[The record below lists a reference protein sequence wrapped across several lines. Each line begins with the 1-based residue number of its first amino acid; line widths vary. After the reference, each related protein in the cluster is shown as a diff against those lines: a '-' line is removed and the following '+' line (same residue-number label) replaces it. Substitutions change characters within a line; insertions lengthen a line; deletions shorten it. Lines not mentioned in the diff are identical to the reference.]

1 LDAAFVAEWKLCLAR
16 WANRQDIQQGSRIAH
31 HEAGGHCIDATNAP
45 STEGGEPR
53 HVGMKLSTRLVLL
66 ILGCLLPILTA
77 QVYSQVNLYAE
88 RHEQL
93 SGHVLRQA
101 ELANADMV
109 SIIDGVHQLGVL
121 AAQFS
126 AVREAGEGCGQR
138 LTALRQSL
146 KQYVFLAV
154 LSPADGSLICSS
166 DGAPEGLMR
175 ARPPW
180 VAALLTTPDLMVGQV
195 VRDEAQKSRFLP
207 IAVHLPGV
215 SVAPLVLI
223 AALDTNWL
231 VRHLEAAKLDPSA
244 AMSGATL
251 IIADREGN
259 VVGRVTDTADLGG
272 RTVPEWMHPLIGR
285 DRPGVE
291 TVADSDGHPVMVAY
305 VPSTV
310 PPAGLMV
317 VEALALP
324 NLTADIDAATYQ
336 DLLVIGGAAIVALI
350 LAWVAGRRFIYRP
363 TEALLQAA
371 RKWREGDLSA
381 RASPMDAGSEFS
393 ALAQSFNAMAA
404 GLQAREMERRMQSS
418 FLEAQVA
425 ERTRELS
432 ETNNRLQ
439 VEIAGREK
447 TEVALHQAQK
457 LQAVGQLAGGI
468 AHDFNN
474 MLATVLGNLE
484 LMERRVSQAGDEW
497 SGADTDRLLRLIER
511 ATGAVTRGGQLTSR
525 LLAFSRRQRL
535 AARPTDVNA
544 LLGELITLATSTLG
558 RRVQVVPELADDLWP
573 AMVDPSQVEAAILNL
588 CLNARDAMPDG
599 GRLTVRTLN
608 VMVAAGSQSGSDNA
622 LAPGGYVQVCIS
634 DTGTGMAPE
643 VKARAFDPFFTT
655 KGPGAGSGL
664 GLSQVYG
671 MARQSGGSVTI
682 DSTPGEGT
690 RIVLSLPRAMT
701 AGDAGTEPTQAPVD
715 LPRPDTQGELILVVD
730 DDNAVR
736 QVTVE
741 MARDL
746 GCEVAQAS
754 GGEQALALVGKL
766 TPKLILL
773 DYAMPGMNGLQLAR
787 ALRERGLTAPIAL
800 VTGYAELSEAD
811 VAAGELAGLLRK
823 PFTIRELQGLLTQ
836 LRASVH
842 REGACLE
849 PGMAGR

>member
-1 LDAAFVAEWKLCLAR
+1 
-16 WANRQDIQQGSRIAH
+16 
-31 HEAGGHCIDATNAP
+31 
-45 STEGGEPR
+45 
-53 HVGMKLSTRLVLL
+53 MKLSTRLVLL
-66 ILGCLLPILTA
+66 VVGCLLPILTA
-77 QVYSQVNLYAE
+77 QVYSQVNLYAK

-93 SGHVLRQA
+93 SELVLRQA
-101 ELANADMV
+101 ELANSDIALIVDSV
-109 SIIDGVHQLGVL
+109 RQVGTLAGQLSIAPGD
-121 AAQFS
+121 
-126 AVREAGEGCGQR
+126 RCDQR
-138 LTALRQSL
+138 LTALRQSPT
-146 KQYVFLAV
+146 QYRFLA
-154 LSPADGSLICSS
+154 LYAPADGSLLCASG
-166 DGAPEGLMR
+166 DAPEGLVHPSWMGN
-175 ARPPW
+175 
-180 VAALLTTPDLMVGQV
+180 LLTTPDLAIGQMVT
-195 VRDEAQKSRFLP
+195 DTAQKARFLP
-207 IAVHLPGV
+207 VAVHAGAGSSTPPV
-215 SVAPLVLI
+215 VLI
-223 AALDTNWL
+223 AALDADWL
-231 VRHLEAAKLDPSA
+231 AKQLEAARVDRPSA
-244 AMSGATL
+244 ADRSSL
-251 IIADREGN
+251 IIVNRDGNIVDRVPDAAAWAGQPLPNWFRPLLSREK
-259 VVGRVTDTADLGG
+259 TA
-272 RTVPEWMHPLIGR
+272 
-285 DRPGVE
+285 VE
-291 TVADSDGHPVMVAY
+291 TITDPDGHTIIAAFIPKA
-305 VPSTV
+305 V
-310 PPAGLMV
+310 PPVGLTV
-317 VEALALP
+317 IDALVMPDLM
-324 NLTADIDAATYQ
+324 TDIDQATYQ
-336 DLLVIGGAAIVALI
+336 DLLVIGGAAVVALV

-371 RKWREGDLSA
+371 RKWREGDLGA
-381 RASPMDAGSEFS
+381 RANPMDAGSEFS

-447 TEVALHQAQK
+447 TEAALHQAQK

-484 LMERRVSQAGDEW
+484 LMERRVSQAGDDW
-497 SGADTDRLLRLIER
+497 IQADGERLLRLIER

-535 AARPTDVNA
+535 AARPTDINA

-558 RRVQVVPELADDLWP
+558 RRVQVVSELSNDLWP

-599 GRLTVRTLN
+599 GRLTIRTSNLT
-608 VMVAAGSQSGSDNA
+608 VGAAGQPGSDSQ
-622 LAPGGYVQVCIS
+622 LAVGTYVQVCIS
-634 DTGTGMAPE
+634 DTGTGMSPE

-671 MARQSGGSVTI
+671 MARQSGGSVSI
-682 DSTPGEGT
+682 ESTLGEGT
-690 RIVLSLPRAMT
+690 CVTLCLPRAVAIEDVST
-701 AGDAGTEPTQAPVD
+701 PPEENPVD
-715 LPRPDTQGELILVVD
+715 LPRPGTPGELILVVD

-754 GGEQALALVGKL
+754 GGEQALALVEKL

-836 LRASVH
+836 LRAAVDT
-842 REGACLE
+842 ETACL
-849 PGMAGR
+849 

>member
-1 LDAAFVAEWKLCLAR
+1 
-16 WANRQDIQQGSRIAH
+16 
-31 HEAGGHCIDATNAP
+31 
-45 STEGGEPR
+45 
-53 HVGMKLSTRLVLL
+53 MKLSTRLVLL

-77 QVYSQVNLYAE
+77 QVYSQINLYAE
-88 RHEQL
+88 RHQQL
-93 SGHVLRQA
+93 SGLVLRQA

-109 SIIDGVHQLGVL
+109 SIVDSARQLGAV
-121 AAQFS
+121 AGQFPS
-126 AVREAGEGCGQR
+126 LRTGGEQCRER

-146 KQYVFLAV
+146 TQYRFLAV
-154 LSPADGSLICSS
+154 VSPMDGSLACLS
-166 DGAPEGLMR
+166 DGAPDGL
-175 ARPPW
+175 ALSRPSW
-180 VAALLTTPDLMVGQV
+180 AADLLTTADLAVGALV
-195 VRDEAQKSRFLP
+195 TDPARKSRFLP
-207 IAVHLPGV
+207 IAVRIGV
-215 SVAPLVLI
+215 DTGRPPRVLI
-223 AALDTNWL
+223 AALDTDWL
-231 VRHLEAAKLDPSA
+231 VKHLEAARIDHSA
-244 AMSGATL
+244 AMPGAAL
-251 IIADREGN
+251 IIADRDGN
-259 VVGRVTDTADLGG
+259 IIGRMPDGANWAG
-272 RTVPEWMHPLIGR
+272 RPVPDWLRPLISR
-285 DRPGVE
+285 ENPDVE
-291 TVADSDGHPVMVAY
+291 SITDPDGHTVIAAY
-305 VPSTV
+305 VPNMA
-310 PPAGLMV
+310 PPSALNV
-317 VEALALP
+317 VEALVLP
-324 NLTADIDAATYQ
+324 DLMADIDQATFQ
-336 DLLVIGGAAIVALI
+336 DLLVIGGAAFVALL
-350 LAWVAGRRFIYRP
+350 LAWIAGRLFIYRP

-371 RKWREGDLSA
+371 RKWREGDLGA
-381 RASPMDAGSEFS
+381 RASLTDAGSEFS

-484 LMERRVSQAGDEW
+484 LMERRVSQAGDDW
-497 SGADTDRLLRLIER
+497 AQADCDRLLRLIER

-535 AARPTDVNA
+535 AARPTDINA

-599 GRLTVRTLN
+599 GRLTVRTSN
-608 VMVAAGSQSGSDNA
+608 VTIVAGGRSGSDNE
-622 LAPGGYVQVCIS
+622 LAPGSYVQVCIS
-634 DTGTGMAPE
+634 DTGTGMTPE

-671 MARQSGGSVTI
+671 MARQSGGSVAI

-690 RIVLSLPRAMT
+690 RVTLSLPRAMST
-701 AGDAGTEPTQAPVD
+701 EDCDAADAAPVE
-715 LPRPDTQGELILVVD
+715 LPRPGMSGELILVVD

-754 GGEQALALVGKL
+754 GGEQALALVDKL

-811 VAAGELAGLLRK
+811 IHAGELAGLLRK
-823 PFTIRELQGLLTQ
+823 PFTIRELQALLTQ
-836 LRASVH
+836 LRASAGAEH
-842 REGACLE
+842 ACL
-849 PGMAGR
+849 

>member
-1 LDAAFVAEWKLCLAR
+1 LVNKGTQVAQIET
-16 WANRQDIQQGSRIAH
+16 
-31 HEAGGHCIDATNAP
+31 GGHHVDDTSILP
-45 STEGGEPR
+45 RRRGGSELA
-53 HVGMKLSTRLVLL
+53 GMKLSTRLVLL

-88 RHEQL
+88 RHQQL
-93 SGHVLRQA
+93 GGLVLRQA
-101 ELANADMV
+101 ELANADMS
-109 SIIDGVHQLGVL
+109 SIIDGVR
-121 AAQFS
+121 QFGL
-126 AVREAGEGCGQR
+126 VAGQIPSVQEPGERCDQR
-138 LTALRQSL
+138 LTALRQGL
-146 KQYVFLAV
+146 PQYRFLAV
-154 LSPADGSLICSS
+154 SSPADGSLLCAS
-166 DGAPEGLMR
+166 DGAPDGLTR
-175 ARPPW
+175 AH
-180 VAALLTTPDLMVGQV
+180 AAWLADLLMTPDLAIGQLV
-195 VRDEAQKSRFLP
+195 TDPVQKAGFLP
-207 IAVHLPGV
+207 IAVHIPGV
-215 SVAPLVLI
+215 GPGTQPKVLI
-223 AALDTNWL
+223 AALDTGWL
-231 VRHLEAAKLDPSA
+231 LKHLEATRTEHPN
-244 AMSGATL
+244 AMSRAAL
-251 IIADREGN
+251 IVADRDGI
-259 VVGRVTDTADLGG
+259 VVGRTPDAADWVG
-272 RTVPEWMHPLIGR
+272 RAVPDWIRPLINR
-285 DRPGVE
+285 EAQDVE
-291 TVADSDGHPVMVAY
+291 TITDPAGHATIVAY
-305 VPSTV
+305 IPNV
-310 PPAGLMV
+310 PPPNGLTV
-317 VEALALP
+317 IEALVLP
-324 NLTADIDAATYQ
+324 DLMEDIDQATYQ
-336 DLLVIGGAAIVALI
+336 DLLVIGGAALVALV
-350 LAWVAGRRFIYRP
+350 LAWVAGRRFIYQP

-381 RASPMDAGSEFS
+381 RADPMDAGSEFS

-404 GLQAREMERRMQSS
+404 GLQAREMERRMQAS
-418 FLEAQVA
+418 FLETQVA

-447 TEVALHQAQK
+447 TEAALHQAQK

-484 LMERRVSQAGDEW
+484 LMERRVSQAAEDW
-497 SGADTDRLLRLIER
+497 TPADCDRLLRLIER

-544 LLGELITLATSTLG
+544 LLAELITLATSTLG
-558 RRVQVVPELADDLWP
+558 RRVQVVPELADDLFL

-599 GRLTVRTLN
+599 GRLTVRTSNL
-608 VMVAAGSQSGSDNA
+608 VVSGGQPASDNY
-622 LAPGGYVQVCIS
+622 LPPGAYVQVCIS
-634 DTGTGMAPE
+634 DTGTGMSPE

-671 MARQSGGSVTI
+671 MARQSGGNVTI
-682 DSTPGEGT
+682 DSAPGEGT
-690 RIVLSLPRAMT
+690 RVTLCLPRAM
-701 AGDAGTEPTQAPVD
+701 ATEEVGHVPDDTIID
-715 LPRPDTQGELILVVD
+715 LPQPGSPGELILVVD

-746 GCEVAQAS
+746 GCEVAQAA
-754 GGEQALALVGKL
+754 GGEQALALVDKL
-766 TPKLILL
+766 TPRLVLL

-823 PFTIRELQGLLTQ
+823 PFTIRELQALLTQ
-836 LRASVH
+836 LRAANGV
-842 REGACLE
+842 ETACL
-849 PGMAGR
+849 

>member
-1 LDAAFVAEWKLCLAR
+1 
-16 WANRQDIQQGSRIAH
+16 
-31 HEAGGHCIDATNAP
+31 
-45 STEGGEPR
+45 
-53 HVGMKLSTRLVLL
+53 MKLSTRLVLL

-93 SGHVLRQA
+93 GDLVLRQA
-101 ELANADMV
+101 ELANADMA
-109 SIIDGVHQLGVL
+109 SIIDSVHQFGLIAG
-121 AAQFS
+121 QFP
-126 AVREAGEGCGQR
+126 AVHETGEQCNQR

-146 KQYVFLAV
+146 TQYRFLAV
-154 LSPADGSLICSS
+154 FSPTDGSLLCAS
-166 DGAPEGLMR
+166 DGAPEDLAR
-175 ARPPW
+175 ARSSW
-180 VAALLTTPDLMVGQV
+180 LADLLMTSDLAIGQLV
-195 VRDEAQKSRFLP
+195 SDPLRKTGFLP
-207 IAVHLPGV
+207 VAVHLQAVGDGARPEI
-215 SVAPLVLI
+215 LVT
-223 AALDTNWL
+223 ALSTDWL
-231 VRHLEAAKLDPSA
+231 VKHLQAARVDRSA
-244 AMSGATL
+244 AISHATL
-251 IIADREGN
+251 IVTDRDGT
-259 VVGRVTDTADLGG
+259 VIGRVPDSADWTG
-272 RTVPEWMHPLIGR
+272 RPVPDWFRPLISR
-285 DRPGVE
+285 ELQDVE
-291 TVADSDGHPVMVAY
+291 TVTDADGHTVIAAY
-305 VPSTV
+305 VPSIV
-310 PPAGLMV
+310 PPNGIAV
-317 VEALALP
+317 IDALVLP
-324 NLTADIDAATYQ
+324 DLTADIDQATYQ
-336 DLLVIGGAAIVALI
+336 DLLVIGGAALVALL

-381 RASPMDAGSEFS
+381 RADPMDAGSEFS

-404 GLQAREMERRMQSS
+404 GLQAREMERRMQAS
-418 FLEAQVA
+418 FLESQVA

-447 TEVALHQAQK
+447 TEAALHQAQK

-484 LMERRVSQAGDEW
+484 LMERRVSQAAGDW
-497 SGADTDRLLRLIER
+497 TQADCDRLLRLIER

-535 AARPTDVNA
+535 AARPTDINA

-558 RRVQVVPELADDLWP
+558 RRVQVVPELSDDLWP
-573 AMVDPSQVEAAILNL
+573 ALVDPSQVEAAILNL

-599 GRLTVRTLN
+599 GRLAVRTTN
-608 VMVAAGSQSGSDNA
+608 VVVVAGNHAGSDTY
-622 LAPGGYVQVCIS
+622 LAPGAYVQVCIS
-634 DTGTGMAPE
+634 DTGTGMSPE

-671 MARQSGGSVTI
+671 MARQSGGNVFI
-682 DSTPGEGT
+682 DSAPGEGT
-690 RIVLSLPRAMT
+690 RVTLSLPRAVT
-701 AGDAGTEPTQAPVD
+701 TEDTGTVPDANLID
-715 LPRPDTQGELILVVD
+715 LPQPGMLGELIMVVD

-754 GGEQALALVGKL
+754 GGEQALALVDKL
-766 TPKLILL
+766 TPKLVLL

-787 ALRERGLTAPIAL
+787 ALRERGVTAPIAL

-836 LRASVH
+836 LRAAAGA
-842 REGACLE
+842 ETACL
-849 PGMAGR
+849 